1 MLTRRI
7 SVALL
12 ALLAWG
18 ALTASAS
25 AGTLPP
31 AGIYQV
37 WGKDSSATA
46 PYVKGG
52 QITLDW
58 ATIEPKRRTFSWST
72 LDSELK
78 YYASIGKVA
87 TVQVNSTKAKP
98 AWVWNVVANC
108 GLVHGQQAPQYWD
121 PAYMT
126 VQSEL
131 VSALAAHIKASPY
144 KATVALV
151 RAAPNAIGTELTDLP
166 GGYSCKATP
175 GGHKVSTVWSKTIR
189 DQYYYDVMDLYRQK
203 LLPDVQVALRA
214 QVWTQWPGHCPTSW
228 LGTGG
233 AWIMG
238 TASDVDPNP
247 VRDAFDLYA
256 YDNVRLGSTNA
267 YWEPISYA
275 GKKNL
280 VSWNWWRILMELD
293 KGVRSIAVYGNVLAQ
308 GQTNPEFRAAFDF
321 ANRYAGHQWDAAGS
335 PGAWVALRQ
344 GGGRMAGNFTWFMT
358 QLNPG
363 TTSIAV
369 DSNAG
374 GSMIGPAG
382 QRWGRYARRIV
393 GGTAQDTM
401 SFALDPGFRAGIA
414 ASQTTVNVTYLDSGT
429 GSFDVSWGT
438 GAEQSVTITKTNTGT
453 WQTAAVPVPG
463 SELTGALAGGADLTV
478 SELGSD
484 ATDFAMVELSVDG
497 R

>member
-37 WGKDSSATA
+37 WGKDSAAAA

-58 ATIEPKRRTFSWST
+58 ATIEPKRRTFAWST

-87 TVQVNSTKAKP
+87 TVQVNSTKTKP
-98 AWVWNVVANC
+98 SWLWNVVANC
-108 GLVHGQQAPQYWD
+108 GLVHGQPAPQYWD
-121 PAYMT
+121 PAFMT
-126 VQSEL
+126 VQTEL
-131 VSALAAHIKASPY
+131 VSALAAHIKASQY
-144 KATVALV
+144 RSSVALV
-151 RAAPNAIGTELTDLP
+151 RAAPNAIGTELTDMP
-166 GGYSCKATP
+166 SGYSCKPTP
-175 GGHKVSTVWSKTIR
+175 SGHKVSTAWSKDIR
-189 DQYYYDVMDLYRQK
+189 NQFYYNVMNLYRQQ

-214 QVWTQWPGHCPTSW
+214 QVWTQWPGHCPTTW
-228 LGTGG
+228 LGSGG

-238 TASDVDPNP
+238 TASDIDPNP
-247 VRDAFDLYA
+247 VRDAFDVYA
-256 YDNVRLGSTNA
+256 YDNVRLGATNA

-308 GQTNPEFRAAFDF
+308 GQTDPEYRAAFDF
-321 ANRYAGHQWDAAGS
+321 ADRYAGHQWDPAGS

-344 GGGRMAGNFTWFMT
+344 GSGRMAGNFTWFMT
-358 QLNPG
+358 QLDPS
-363 TTSIAV
+363 TTSTAV

-374 GSMIGPAG
+374 ASMIGPAG
-382 QRWGRYARRIV
+382 QRWGRYARRIT
-393 GGTAQDTM
+393 GGTAQSTM
-401 SFALDPGFRAGIA
+401 SFALDPAFRSGIA
-414 ASQTTVNVTYLDSGT
+414 GAQTTVNVTYLDNGT
-429 GSFDVSWGT
+429 GSFDVSWGA
-438 GAEQSVTITKTNTGT
+438 GAEQSVTITKTDTGM
-453 WQTAAVPVPG
+453 WRTAAVPVPG
-463 SELTGALAGGADLTV
+463 LEYTGALTGGADLAV
-478 SELGSD
+478 SELGGD
-484 ATDFAMVELSVDG
+484 ATSFALVEVSVDG

>member
-7 SVALL
+7 RVVLL
-12 ALLAWG
+12 ALIAWG
-18 ALTASAS
+18 AFTASAS

-58 ATIEPKRRTFSWST
+58 ATIEPKRRTFNWSS

-108 GLVHGQQAPQYWD
+108 GTVHRQQAPQYWD
-121 PAYMT
+121 PVYLN
-126 VQSEL
+126 VQNEL
-131 VSALAAHIKASPY
+131 VGALAAHLKGSPY
-144 KATVALV
+144 RSSVALV
-151 RAAPNAIGTELTDLP
+151 RAAPNAIGTELTDMP
-166 GGYSCKATP
+166 SGYTCKATP
-175 GGHKVSTVWSKTIR
+175 SGHKVSTLWSKTIR
-189 DQYYYDVMDLYRQK
+189 DEYYYDVMNLYRQQM
-203 LLPDVQVALRA
+203 LPEVQVALRA

-228 LGTGG
+228 LGSGG

-256 YDNVRLGSTNA
+256 YNNVRLGSTNA

-280 VSWNWWRILMELD
+280 VSWNWWRILLELD

-321 ANRYAGHQWDAAGS
+321 ANRYAGHQWDPAGS

-358 QLNPG
+358 QLDPA
-363 TTSIAV
+363 TTSTAV

-374 GSMIGPAG
+374 ASMIGPST
-382 QRWGRYARRIV
+382 QRYGRYARRIV
-393 GGTAQDTM
+393 GGTAQSTM
-401 SFALDPGFRAGIA
+401 SFALDPAFRSSIA
-414 ASQTTVNVTYLDSGT
+414 AEQTTLHVTYLDSGS
-429 GSFDVSWGT
+429 GSFQVSWGT
-438 GAEQSVTITKTNTGT
+438 GAEQSVTVTKANTGT
-453 WQTAAVPVPG
+453 WRTAVIPVPG
-463 SELTGALAGGADLTV
+463 LEYTGALAGGADLAV
-478 SELGSD
+478 SELGTD
-484 ATDFAMVELSVDG
+484 ATAFAMVELTVDD

>member
-7 SVALL
+7 RVVLL
-12 ALLAWG
+12 ALVAWG

-37 WGKDSSATA
+37 WGKDSGAAA
-46 PYVKGG
+46 PYVRGG

-58 ATIEPKRRTFSWST
+58 ATIEPKRRTFNWSS

-98 AWVWNVVANC
+98 AWLWNVVANC
-108 GLVHGQQAPQYWD
+108 GTVHGQPAPQYWD
-121 PAYMT
+121 PVYET
-126 VQSEL
+126 VQTEL
-131 VSALAAHIKASPY
+131 VSALAAHLKASPY
-144 KATVALV
+144 LPQVALV
-151 RAAPNAIGTELTDLP
+151 RAAPNAIGTELTDMP
-166 GGYSCKATP
+166 SGYTCKATP
-175 GGHKVSTVWSKTIR
+175 SGHKVSTAWSKTVA
-189 DQYYYDVMDLYRQK
+189 DQYYYDVMNLYRQQ
-203 LLPDVQVALRA
+203 LLPQVQVALRA
-214 QVWTQWPGHCPTSW
+214 QVWTQWPGHCPTTW

-233 AWIMG
+233 AWMMG

-247 VRDAFDLYA
+247 ARDAFDLYA

-280 VSWNWWRILMELD
+280 VSWNWWRILLELD

-308 GQTNPEFRAAFDF
+308 GQTDAEFRAAFDF
-321 ANRYAGHQWDAAGS
+321 ANRYAGHQWDPAGS

-344 GGGRMAGNFTWFMT
+344 GSGRMAGDFTWFMT
-358 QLNPG
+358 QLDPS
-363 TTSIAV
+363 TTSTAL

-374 GSMIGPAG
+374 ASMIGPAS
-382 QRWGRYARRIV
+382 QRFGRYARRIA
-393 GGTAQDTM
+393 GGTAQSTM
-401 SFALDPGFRAGIA
+401 SFALDPAFRSGIVA
-414 ASQTTVNVTYLDSGT
+414 DTTTLHVTYLDTGT
-429 GSFDVSWGT
+429 GSFQVAWGT
-438 GAEQSVTITKTNTGT
+438 GPDQSVTVTKANTGT
-453 WQTAAVPVPG
+453 WQTADIPVPG
-463 SELTGALAGGADLTV
+463 LEFTGGLPGGADLTV
-478 SELGSD
+478 SELGGD
-484 ATDFAMVELSVDG
+484 ATDFAMVELTVDG